1 MNSRPYLQEKIA
13 SGDKFNPVA
22 LGGLILVLFLTS
34 LWIKSSWNL
43 IGNFSSAVGVFGKD
57 PIKEVQV
64 STLTDNNNESNEGIK
79 FYNGQDKNSDGK
91 RRTDQNFDPAIN
103 NNINYTFTP
112 YPTYTPYPTP
122 TPFNQY
128 GYRLNPVDHQIL
140 MDDID
145 YNLEE
150 VLYKRQYQ
158 LKNWVQE
165 FNKEPRIYRAKYSYY
180 WPPLGGINCDKDC
193 NVMASGLDPG
203 QYVGIGWA
211 CDMSI
216 AFNTIIYV
224 KELDIFGICVDR
236 GGMIR
241 QDSDGLFW
249 FDHLIKN
256 PLVGFGT
263 PLTIL
268 VYDR

>member
-1 MNSRPYLQEKIA
+1 M
-13 SGDKFNPVA
+13 
-22 LGGLILVLFLTS
+22 
-34 LWIKSSWNL
+34 WIKSSWGL
-43 IGNFSSAVGVFGKD
+43 IGNFTNAIGIFGKS
-57 PIKEVQV
+57 PIEEVQA
-64 STLTDNNNESNEGIK
+64 STIVKNNVPINDNK
-79 FYNGQDKNSDGK
+79 TFYNGQDQNPDGQ
-91 RRTDQNFDPAIN
+91 RRTDQNFDPANN
-103 NNINYTFTP
+103 NNINSTVTP

-128 GYRLNPVDHQIL
+128 GYRLNPVDHQI
-140 MDDID
+140 MMEDIE

-150 VLYKRQYQ
+150 VLYERQYQ
-158 LKNWVQE
+158 LKNWVQHYD
-165 FNKEPRIYRAKYSYY
+165 KEPRIYRAKYSYY

-193 NVMASGLDPG
+193 NVMASGKSPVE
-203 QYVGIGWA
+203 YVGIGWA

-216 AFNTIIYV
+216 AFDTIIYV

-241 QDSDGLFW
+241 QDYDGLFW

-268 VYDR
+268 VYDQ